1 MYELQKEHSRLFLRQ
16 ITNALLTEPFA
27 EINLEIDCVCQK
39 TRFCVV

>member
-27 EINLEIDCVCQK
+27 EINLEIDCVCRK
-39 TRFCVV
+39 MRFCVV